1 MATTDER
8 PDTPRWS
15 RRLAWLAGLWL
26 ASVAT
31 LGLLAWALGWVLQ
44 AVGLQR

>member
-1 MATTDER
+1 MATTE
-8 PDTPRWS
+8 PQPEPPRWG

>member
-8 PDTPRWS
+8 QEPPRWG

-31 LGLLAWALGWVLQ
+31 LSLLAWSLGWVLQ

>member
-1 MATTDER
+1 MATTDPHEA
-8 PDTPRWS
+8 PPRWG

-31 LGLLAWALGWVLQ
+31 LGLLAWLLGWVLQ